1 MNNNL
6 EKRFGLPT
14 AICMVIGIV
23 IGSGIFFKTESV
35 LATTGGNALTGV
47 LAFLA
52 IGVIV
57 FFTAYAF
64 SILAQKY
71 EKVNGLLDYA
81 EATCGP
87 KYAYYLGWYMTMIY
101 TPGIASVLG
110 WVTAR
115 YLCGLFG
122 FNLTSG
128 ETMAVAGLILVADG
142 FLNAVSP
149 KLASKT
155 QISTT
160 VIKLIPLLLMAVV
173 GLAAG
178 LSNGQTAIN
187 FAAGA
192 ASEVSM
198 MGGLTAAVVALA
210 FAFEG
215 WILVT
220 SINAELKDAKKNLP
234 LALIFGIIAIVTIYI
249 VYYLGI
255 CSSVPL
261 ETLMDSAQG
270 STAAFTSLFGNF
282 FGTLLTVFIFI
293 SCLGTTNGLVMAN
306 SRNMYSLAMRGNG
319 PLPKTFA
326 SVDETTN
333 MPIASTFF
341 GVLITMVWM
350 VYFFGANLSTGWFGL
365 FNFDSS
371 ELVIVFL
378 YAFYIPIFV
387 KMFKDKSEGFF
398 RRIVV
403 PAMAILGSLFLV
415 GCAVYAH
422 GIVPY
427 QKAVAEGKF
436 VFPILFFVIVGL
448 VVLFCGKFFYN
459 EGKKKDAE

>member
-1 MNNNL
+1 MENNL
-6 EKRFGLPT
+6 QKRYGLPT

-23 IGSGIFFKTESV
+23 IGSGIFFKTEAV

-47 LAFLA
+47 LAFLV

-57 FFTAYAF
+57 FFTAFAF

-87 KYAYYLGWYMTMIY
+87 KYAYYIGWYMTMIY
-101 TPGIASVLG
+101 TPGIASVLC
-110 WVTAR
+110 WVSAR

-122 FNLTSG
+122 FSLVSG
-128 ETMAVAGLILVADG
+128 ETMTVACLILVG
-142 FLNAVSP
+142 LSFMNAIAP

-160 VIKLIPLLLMAVV
+160 VIKLIPLLLMAAV
-173 GLAAG
+173 GMYKGLTTGQLA
-178 LSNGQTAIN
+178 TN
-187 FAAGA
+187 FAVGS

-198 MGGLTAAVVALA
+198 ISGLTAAVVSLA

-220 SINAELKDAKKNLP
+220 SINAELKDSKKNLP
-234 LALIFGIIAIVTIYI
+234 LALIFGIIAIVAIYI
-249 VYYLGI
+249 VYYIGI
-255 CSSVPL
+255 CGSVSI
-261 ETLMDSAQG
+261 ETLMEQG

-293 SCLGTTNGLVMAN
+293 SCLGTANGLIMAN
-306 SRNMYSLAMRGNG
+306 SRSIYSLAARGNG
-319 PLPKTFA
+319 PKPKLFA
-326 SVDETTN
+326 KVDEETN
-333 MPIASTFF
+333 MPIASAFF
-341 GVLITMVWM
+341 GALTCAFWL
-350 VYFFGANLSTGWFGL
+350 VYFYGANLSTGWFGY

-378 YAFYIPIFV
+378 YAFYLPIFA
-387 KMFKDKSEGFF
+387 KMFADKTEGFF
-398 RRIVV
+398 RRYVV

-415 GCAVYAH
+415 GCAAYAH
-422 GIVPY
+422 GFVPY
-427 QKAVAEGKF
+427 QNAAKEGKF
-436 VFPILFFVIVGL
+436 SFPILFFVIVGV
-448 VVLFCGKFFYN
+448 VVLFVAKFFYN
-459 EGKKKDAE
+459 EDKKEA